1 MLTMII
7 IMAGDR
13 LDGQSIDRDNNDL
26 EAEETLKWPCNAT
39 MKFLPYIIYHLPYII
54 YHILYTIYHTLGILA
69 MRSPLMIR
77 PLPYEDPLGERKLIK
92 IILHQMSTTM
102 FTFLGPQKRFNKIQT
117 VSSGT

>member
-77 PLPYEDPLGERKLIK
+77 PLPYEDPLGERKQ
-92 IILHQMSTTM
+92 ILFRSMYTKKL
-102 FTFLGPQKRFNKIQT
+102 TFLSPKKS
-117 VSSGT
+117 V

>member
-1 MLTMII
+1 
-7 IMAGDR
+7 
-13 LDGQSIDRDNNDL
+13 
-26 EAEETLKWPCNAT
+26 
-39 MKFLPYIIYHLPYII
+39 
-54 YHILYTIYHTLGILA
+54 

-102 FTFLGPQKRFNKIQT
+102 FTFLGPPKRFNKIQT